1 MPNIIFIIIVLF
13 ITSISVGIIG
23 NTIGIGGGILLV
35 PFFLFY
41 MHMPPLEASG
51 LSLFT
56 IVASTSGGSIKFI
69 KEKIIDFKLFLMIVL
84 FAVPAA
90 AAGSILSKYINTNE
104 FKGIFSFIIII
115 IGIFSLT
122 ATRMQTKRNIHSS
135 HNHNNH
141 NNSNEEA
148 DTSDINARMHNGT
161 VNNDENIE
169 TLSGTNNSIDLRLQS
184 VIIYFKHISS
194 NIKRKRIDR
203 AGNKYDYYI
212 KKPIAINLF
221 SILAGFI
228 SGFIGIG
235 IGGITGTFLTAV
247 EQIPP
252 RIAFSTIVLAMIFS
266 SVAGGFIHL
275 AYMKLSFKTIIYLI
289 PLMVGAIIGSQV
301 GAVVSK
307 LLKSRTVRLYQ
318 GWIIIVLGFL
328 MFVISYFK

>member
-13 ITSISVGIIG
+13 ITSISVGIVG

-56 IVASTSGGSIKFI
+56 IVASTSGGSLKFI

-90 AAGSILSKYINTNE
+90 AAGSILSKYINTGE

-115 IGIFSLT
+115 IGIFSLI
-122 ATRMQTKRNIHSS
+122 ATRVQTKKSIYSA
-135 HNHNNH
+135 HNHNN
-141 NNSNEEA
+141 NEEA
-148 DTSDINARMHNGT
+148 DASDISAHAHNEK
-161 VNNDENIE
+161 VNNAENIE
-169 TLSGTNNSIDLRLQS
+169 TLSGTSNNIDLRLQS
-184 VIIYFKHISS
+184 MIIYFKHISS

-203 AGNKYDYYI
+203 AGDRYDYYI
-212 KKPIAINLF
+212 KKPIVINLF

-266 SVAGGFIHL
+266 SIAGGFIHL
-275 AYMKLSFKTIIYLI
+275 AYMKLSFKTIIYLL
-289 PLMVGAIIGSQV
+289 PLLVGAVIGSQL
-301 GAVVSK
+301 GAAISK
-307 LLKSRTVRLYQ
+307 LFKSRTLRLYQ
-318 GWIIIVLGFL
+318 GWIIIMLGFI

>member
-1 MPNIIFIIIVLF
+1 MQNIIFIIGVLF
-13 ITSISVGIIG
+13 ITSISVGIVG

-56 IVASTSGGSIKFI
+56 IVASTSGGSLKFI
-69 KEKIIDFKLFLMIVL
+69 KEKIIDFRLFFMIVL

-90 AAGSILSKYINTNE
+90 VAGSILSKYINANE
-104 FKGIFSFIIII
+104 FKGVFSFIIII
-115 IGIFSLT
+115 IGIFSLM
-122 ATRMQTKRNIHSS
+122 ATRIQTKKKIT
-135 HNHNNH
+135 HNNEKIIE
-141 NNSNEEA
+141 NE
-148 DTSDINARMHNGT
+148 S
-161 VNNDENIE
+161 IE
-169 TLSGTNNSIDLRLQS
+169 TLSSTSNNNNIDFNNIDFGLQS
-184 VIIYFKHISS
+184 VIIYFRNISS
-194 NIKRKRIDR
+194 NIKRERIDR

-221 SILAGFI
+221 SIVAGFI

-235 IGGITGTFLTAV
+235 IGGVTGTFLTAV

-266 SVAGGFIHL
+266 SIAGGFIHL

-289 PLMVGAIIGSQV
+289 PLMAGAIIGSQL
-301 GAVVSK
+301 GAIIST
-307 LLKSRTVRLYQ
+307 LLKSRTLRLYQ
-318 GWIIIVLGFL
+318 GWIIIILGFL
-328 MFVISYFK
+328 MFALSYLK